1 MAKTCGV
8 GSAARIAYEG
18 KFREAVQEEGRPPTP
33 ENGPQMRPTR
43 QFRSETE
50 ITETESA
57 VPYRKI
63 ILWAIVGLA
72 IVAGVVLYFKYAH
85 LLSPLMG

>member
-1 MAKTCGV
+1 
-8 GSAARIAYEG
+8 
-18 KFREAVQEEGRPPTP
+18 
-33 ENGPQMRPTR
+33 MRPTR
-43 QFRSETE
+43 QVRPETE
-50 ITETESA
+50 ISDSESD
-57 VPYRKI
+57 VSYRKI